1 MLGVILD
8 TLQKF
13 EILAVAKSIQM
24 KTLCCNCTF
33 QYVPKM
39 YEYMDFFY
47 LFQIWKGLW
56 NISRRITF
64 SHPKQLIRN
73 RVLHNIPDDS
83 T

>member
-39 YEYMDFFY
+39 YEYMDFF
-47 LFQIWKGLW
+47 LF
-56 NISRRITF
+56 ISDMERALEYFQKDHFFTSQTAYTESGF
-64 SHPKQLIRN
+64 
-73 RVLHNIPDDS
+73 